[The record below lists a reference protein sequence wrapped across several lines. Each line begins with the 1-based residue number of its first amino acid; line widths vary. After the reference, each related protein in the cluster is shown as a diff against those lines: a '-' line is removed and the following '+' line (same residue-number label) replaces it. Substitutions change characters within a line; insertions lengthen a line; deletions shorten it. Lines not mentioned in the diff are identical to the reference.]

1 MGAVSQRGVFTIRK
15 SIAAALKLS
24 EYREKLNDLNAV
36 AEPTDAQRT
45 DERAL
50 LASMKTTE
58 TEYREALTD
67 EANEHATVTGD
78 PAEVEYRAIL
88 GRGNV
93 GRVLSAVME
102 HRSVD
107 GAESE
112 IQQARGLA
120 SNQIPIDLLRLPQLE
135 TRAVTSGPTNVGVSE
150 QPPILPI
157 FAAGVGAF
165 LMATRPIVPMGDLAY
180 PILDQRPDVHGPHTD
195 STAHDETS
203 GSFSSSLLQ
212 PARLSA
218 SYSYKRVDA
227 ARFPAIDMAL
237 RQALNSGLEE
247 RLDHQLIAGA
257 DGLLRGTN
265 LPNHAAAAVTGF
277 ADYVSEFGHARVDG
291 RYAAAL
297 ADVRTV
303 VGSATYSHMGNQYR
317 STTADYSALDALEKR
332 TGGVRVSA
340 HVPDVASSKQNAVIR
355 MGSADRA
362 VVQPVWEGVTILVS
376 EAETAL
382 AKKGEIAITALLLCA
397 IKILRPDS
405 FFKQEVKHS

>member
-1 MGAVSQRGVFTIRK
+1 MRK
-15 SIAAALKLS
+15 SIASALKLS
-24 EYREKLNDLNAV
+24 EIREKLNDINAV
-36 AEPTDAQRT
+36 ESPTDAQRT

-50 LASMKTTE
+50 LATMKTTE
-58 TEYREALTD
+58 VEYRSALT
-67 EANEHATVTGD
+67 EEGEQSATVPGD
-78 PAEVEYRAIL
+78 AAEVEYRAIL
-88 GRGNV
+88 GRANV

-107 GAESE
+107 GAEAE

-120 SNQIPIDLLRLPQLE
+120 SNQIPLDMLRLPQLE
-135 TRAVTSGPTNVGVSE
+135 TRAVTAAPTNVGTQE
-150 QPPILPI
+150 QPVILPV

-165 LMATRPIVPMGDLAY
+165 LMASRPTVPAGDLAY
-180 PILDQRPDVHGPHTD
+180 PILDQRPTVGGPHTD

-203 GSFSSSLLQ
+203 GTFSSSLLQ

-218 SYSYKRVDA
+218 SYSYKRTDS
-227 ARFPAIDMAL
+227 ARFPMLDSSL

-247 RLDHQLIAGA
+247 RLDHQLLAGA
-257 DGLLRGTN
+257 EGLLRGTN
-265 LPNHAAAAVTGF
+265 LPNHAAGATATAF
-277 ADYVSEFGHARVDG
+277 ADYLEMFAHGRVDG

-297 ADVRTV
+297 ADVRSV
-303 VGSATYSHMGNQYR
+303 VGSATYAHAGNQYR

-355 MGSADRA
+355 MGSHDRA
-362 VVQPVWEGVTILVS
+362 VVQPIWEGVTILVS

-382 AKKGEIAITALLLCA
+382 ARKGEIAITAILLCA

-405 FFKQEVKHS
+405 FHKQEVKHA